1 MPRPLSWLPRLHV
14 IRRTITNSVRSH
26 YDRRELETLF
36 ELQPRA
42 AQKLT
47 EMLPSV
53 RVGTSRLIEREALV
67 RFLDR
72 VQEADD
78 VAALFDHIRAEKTL
92 ASRRRIRSLVR
103 RDLEPVALTSLPDTI
118 QLSRG
123 QLKIRF
129 DTVEQ
134 LAENLLLLARILESE
149 GEEVAANYELAEE
162 MQTDT
167 AALEVE
173 QMFAELERREQ
184 LEDNRQSFCSE

>member
-1 MPRPLSWLPRLHV
+1 MPRPISWLPRLHV
-14 IRRTITNSVRSH
+14 IRRTVTSSVRSH

-78 VAALFDHIRAEKTL
+78 VAVLFDQIRTEKTL
-92 ASRRRIRSLVR
+92 VARRRIRSLVR
-103 RDLEPVALTSLPDTI
+103 RDLESVSLTSLPDSI

-123 QLKIRF
+123 QLTISF

-134 LAENLLLLARILESE
+134 LAENLLLVARILESE
-149 GEEVAANYELAEE
+149 GEELAAAYEPSEHKEVDSAAAE
-162 MQTDT
+162 
-167 AALEVE
+167 VK
-173 QMFAELERREQ
+173 QMFVELV
-184 LEDNRQSFCSE
+184 RQESGAL

>member
-1 MPRPLSWLPRLHV
+1 MPHPISWLPRLHV
-14 IRRTITNSVRSH
+14 IRRMITNSVRSH

-67 RFLDR
+67 SFLDR
-72 VQEADD
+72 VQDADD
-78 VAALFDHIRAEKTL
+78 VALLFDQMRAEKTL
-92 ASRRRIRSLVR
+92 ASRRKMRSLVR
-103 RDLEPVALTSLPDTI
+103 RDLESLSLTSLPESI
-118 QLSRG
+118 RLSRG
-123 QLKIRF
+123 HLAIAF
-129 DTVEQ
+129 TTVEQ

>member
-1 MPRPLSWLPRLHV
+1 MPRPISWLPRLHL
-14 IRRTITNSVRSH
+14 IRRMVTSSVRSH

-72 VQEADD
+72 VQDADD
-78 VAALFDHIRAEKTL
+78 VALLFDQIRAEKTL
-92 ASRRRIRSLVR
+92 ASRRKLRSLVR
-103 RDLEPVALTSLPDTI
+103 RDLEPVSLTSLPDSI

-123 QLKIRF
+123 RLAVDF
-129 DTVEQ
+129 TTVEQ

-149 GEEVAANYELAEE
+149 GDEFAAAYEISPEPERDPAGRS
-162 MQTDT
+162 
-167 AALEVE
+167 AASESTKASRVE
-173 QMFAELERREQ
+173 
-184 LEDNRQSFCSE
+184 

>member
-14 IRRTITNSVRSH
+14 IRRTGTTSVRSH

-42 AQKLT
+42 AQKLS

-53 RVGTSRLIEREALV
+53 RVGTSRLIEPEALV

-72 VQEADD
+72 VQDADD
-78 VAALFDHIRAEKTL
+78 VAVLFDQIRAEKTL

-103 RDLEPVALTSLPDTI
+103 RDLEPVSLSSLPDSI

-123 QLKIRF
+123 HLAIAF
-129 DTVEQ
+129 TTVEQ

>member
-36 ELQPRA
+36 ELQPRS
-42 AQKLT
+42 AQKLS

>member
-1 MPRPLSWLPRLHV
+1 LPRLHV
-14 IRRTITNSVRSH
+14 IRRTVTNSVRSH

-42 AQKLT
+42 AQKLS

-67 RFLDR
+67 SFLDR
-72 VQEADD
+72 VHDADD
-78 VAALFDHIRAEKTL
+78 VAVLFDQIRAEKTL

-103 RDLEPVALTSLPDTI
+103 RDLEPVSLSSLPDSI

-123 QLKIRF
+123 HLAVDF
-129 DTVEQ
+129 TTVEQ

-149 GEEVAANYELAEE
+149 GEELASAYELSPEPERDPAAAE
-162 MQTDT
+162 
-167 AALEVE
+167 VR
-173 QMFAELERREQ
+173 QMFAELA
-184 LEDNRQSFCSE
+184 NSELGQ